1 MFFTYLRRELRRRI
15 RQAIFIA
22 LGLALGI
29 GLVITVTA
37 ASSGVKN
44 AQATVL
50 HSLYGVGTDIT
61 VTQTPT
67 AGSGGPTGFGFRGRV
82 GNQQRPASGTKID
95 IDNLTSIGQ
104 GTLAASSVTSVGE
117 LAHVAGA
124 AGALSLTDAVIT
136 GKIPAINSSG
146 GSGPVGFGGGGG
158 GGGGG
163 GSFRGNFKSSS
174 FTVSGVDLGT
184 GALGPL
190 SSAKLKSGRTFA
202 SSDSA
207 ANVAVVNADY
217 ATQKKLSVGSTI
229 TVAKTSFKVV
239 GIASAGSDASDV
251 FIPLARA
258 QTLAGLKGK
267 VNTIYVAADSA
278 SNISGV
284 AREISGM
291 LPKATVTTSSSLA
304 SEVTGSL
311 SSAAS
316 LANNLGKWLAIAVLI
331 AAFLLASLLTSAA
344 VARRV
349 REFGTLKALGWR
361 SRRIVGQVMGESIA
375 IGIVGGLVGVALG
388 FAGAALVRSFS
399 GPLTASVGQTT
410 GSATPGGAR
419 TFGGAGFGGAPPGGG
434 APGGGGPGGFAPVR
448 GGRDPHRGGSPE
460 RAGHDRRGG
469 PRGGPG
475 YRRRPHR
482 GRLRRLARRPAA
494 PGGGAVPGRVNPA
507 ERAREEDHVQAD
519 GRHQEVPEGPGH
531 GRCAGRRGP
540 GHRGR

>member
-1 MFFTYLRRELRRRI
+1 MRAFPEEFPMFFTYLRRELRRRI

-50 HSLYGVGTDIT
+50 HSLYGVGTDVT

-82 GNQQRPASGTKID
+82 GNRTRPAAGTKID

-104 GTLAASSVTSVGE
+104 GTLAASSVTSIGT
-117 LAHVAGA
+117 LTHVAGA

-136 GKIPAINSSG
+136 GKIPAINNSG
-146 GSGPVGFGGGGG
+146 GSGTGGGFGGG

-174 FTVSGVDLGT
+174 FTVSGVDLNT

-202 SSDSA
+202 SSDAA

-239 GIASAGSDASDV
+239 GIASAGSNASDV

-258 QTLAGLKGK
+258 QALASLKGK

-284 AREISGM
+284 AKEISGM
-291 LPKATVTTSSSLA
+291 LPKATVTTSGSLA

-331 AAFLLASLLTSAA
+331 AAFLLASLLTSGA

-375 IGIVGGLVGVALG
+375 IGIIGGVAGVALG
-388 FAGAALVRSFS
+388 LAGAALVARLAP
-399 GPLTASVGQTT
+399 PLSASVGQTT

-419 TFGGAGFGGAPPGGG
+419 TFGGGFGGGTG
-434 APGGGGPGGFAPVR
+434 APGGARPGGFGRAAANATHSVAVHLSAPVTIGAVVLAVVLAIA
-448 GGRDPHRGGSPE
+448 GGLIAGGFGGW
-460 RAGHDRRGG
+460 RAA
-469 PRGGPG
+469 
-475 YRRRPHR
+475 
-482 GRLRRLARRPAA
+482 RLRPAA
-494 PGGGAVPGRVNPA
+494 ALSRV
-507 ERAREEDHVQAD
+507 E
-519 GRHQEVPEGPGH
+519 
-531 GRCAGRRGP
+531 
-540 GHRGR
+540 

>member
-1 MFFTYLRRELRRRI
+1 MMLAFPEEFPMFFIYLRRELRRRI

-82 GNQQRPASGTKID
+82 GNQTRPAAGTKFD

-104 GTLAASSVTSVGE
+104 GTLAESSVTSIRN
-117 LAHVAGA
+117 LTHVAGA

-136 GKIPAINSSG
+136 GKIPAINTPG
-146 GSGPVGFGGGGG
+146 GSGTGGGFGGGGSG
-158 GGGGG
+158 GGT
-163 GSFRGNFKSSS
+163 GSFRGNFKSTS
-174 FTVSGVDLGT
+174 FTVSGVNLRT

-217 ATQKKLSVGSTI
+217 ATQKKLAVGSTI
-229 TVAKTSFKVV
+229 TVAKTSLKVV

-258 QTLAGLKGK
+258 QALAGLKGK

-278 SNISGV
+278 SNINGV
-284 AREISGM
+284 AGEISGM

-331 AAFLLASLLTSAA
+331 AAFLLASLLTSGA

-361 SRRIVGQVMGESIA
+361 SRRIVGQVMGESIV
-375 IGIVGGLVGVALG
+375 IGIVGGVAGVALG
-388 FAGAALVRSFS
+388 LAGATLVTKLAH
-399 GPLTASVGQTT
+399 PLTASVGQTT
-410 GSATPGGAR
+410 GSATPGGAQ
-419 TFGGAGFGGAPPGGG
+419 TFGGGGGLGGGGGGGFGGA
-434 APGGGGPGGFAPVR
+434 ARPGGFFGRADAAAHSVTVHLSAPVTIGAVVLAVVLAIA
-448 GGRDPHRGGSPE
+448 GGLIAGGFGGW
-460 RAGHDRRGG
+460 RAA
-469 PRGGPG
+469 
-475 YRRRPHR
+475 
-482 GRLRRLARRPAA
+482 RLRPAA
-494 PGGGAVPGRVNPA
+494 ALSRV
-507 ERAREEDHVQAD
+507 E
-519 GRHQEVPEGPGH
+519 
-531 GRCAGRRGP
+531 
-540 GHRGR
+540 